1 MGPAVILTWWHMT
14 FAVLA
19 TQVLA
24 RTTSLLDS
32 RHNVHMTRRLYLKAV
47 VPIGFLYSGSMACSN
62 LTYLHLNVAFIQML
76 KVWPSSDFVGGEDT

>member
-1 MGPAVILTWWHMT
+1 MT

-19 TQVLA
+19 TQLLA

-32 RHNVHMTRRLYLKAV
+32 RHNVNMTRRLYLKAV

-76 KVWPSSDFVGGEDT
+76 KVWTVLGPRRRGRRITRYTD

>member
-1 MGPAVILTWWHMT
+1 MA

-19 TQVLA
+19 TQLLA

-32 RHNVHMTRRLYLKAV
+32 RHHVNMTRRLYLKAV

-76 KVWPSSDFVGGEDT
+76 KVWTAVFGPRRRRGRIARRTD